1 MSYDYYLSPTR
12 TEPDAVA
19 DLEELA
25 SINKK
30 RPYFLL
36 VHVRESSHIKRVKS
50 ILDKLGSEFE
60 LVPLDIF
67 LKMAGKQA
75 TFRERFLEKKRR

>member
-1 MSYDYYLSPTR
+1 V
-12 TEPDAVA
+12 EEAVA
-19 DLEELA
+19 DLHELA
-25 SINKK
+25 AINSK

-36 VHVRESSHIKRVKS
+36 MHVRETSDIKRVKS

-67 LKMAGKQA
+67 LTMAGNQP
-75 TFRERFLEKKRR
+75 TFQERFLQPASE